1 MNETSPRR
9 ELSRLQLALQA
20 NVVTDEV
27 REIGLGAVKAER
39 LQRAIEEAVS
49 AYGLQNVPAAD
60 SLFDATYLPADA
72 DRQLP

>member
-1 MNETSPRR
+1 M
-9 ELSRLQLALQA
+9 
-20 NVVTDEV
+20 
-27 REIGLGAVKAER
+27 KAER